1 MRHGKNNLMGKVAM
15 YYYNTVVTKTLRFAA
30 PFRIID
36 WEAVYSPLGAAADG
50 AEREDVFCHQGRA
63 GRF

>member
-1 MRHGKNNLMGKVAM
+1 MSKQECRGEIGGS
-15 YYYNTVVTKTLRFAA
+15 LRLLKSF
-30 PFRIID
+30 PLIID

-50 AEREDVFCHQGRA
+50 AEKEDVFCHQGRA